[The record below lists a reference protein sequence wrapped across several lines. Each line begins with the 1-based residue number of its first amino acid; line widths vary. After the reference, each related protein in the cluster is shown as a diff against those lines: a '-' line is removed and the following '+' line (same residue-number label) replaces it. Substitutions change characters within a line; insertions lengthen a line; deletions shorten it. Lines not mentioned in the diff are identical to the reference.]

1 MLVCGLRH
9 LLSGSPERGNLPN
22 QILRLT
28 GASGGRTLAST
39 KYRQPG
45 EINKL

>member
-1 MLVCGLRH
+1 MLLCGLRH
-9 LLSGSPERGNLPN
+9 LLSESPERGNLPN
-22 QILRLT
+22 QTLPLT

-39 KYRQPG
+39 RYSQPG